1 MVAVL
6 PWDFIRGAGAA
17 LYFKRMEWA
26 QTPHKT
32 RAVPLYGCQGM
43 KKQIKSRYDK
53 VYELVGMIPP
63 GRVATYGQIASYIDR
78 CTPRMV
84 GYAMAAT
91 PPGQGIP
98 WQRVINGQGMISIRA
113 NGERD
118 MLQRLLLEAE
128 GVVFNKNGR
137 VDLSAAGWKGP

>member
-1 MVAVL
+1 LNEQMM
-6 PWDFIRGAGAA
+6 R
-17 LYFKRMEWA
+17 
-26 QTPHKT
+26 
-32 RAVPLYGCQGM
+32 
-43 KKQIKSRYDK
+43 RYDQ
-53 VYELVGMIPP
+53 VYELVCMIPE

-91 PPGQGIP
+91 PPGPDIP
-98 WQRVINGQGMISIRA
+98 WHRVINSQGMISIRA

-128 GVVFNKNGR
+128 GVIFNKNGK
-137 VDLSAAGWKGP
+137 VDLSAVGWKGP